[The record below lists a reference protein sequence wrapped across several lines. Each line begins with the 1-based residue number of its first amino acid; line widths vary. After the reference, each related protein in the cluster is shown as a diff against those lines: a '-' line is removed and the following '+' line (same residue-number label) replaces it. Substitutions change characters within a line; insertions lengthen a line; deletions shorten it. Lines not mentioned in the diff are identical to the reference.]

1 MKEIIFIF
9 IIFLYFNK
17 IIGYSFN
24 NKGYNIKLENID
36 LKNDKIK
43 LDPENI
49 FDIESNEGTC
59 KVKFEEGTDLV
70 YIKKNFIKN
79 NILNLLLNDKYNEKQ
94 KLLLIERFNYLI
106 FEKTDNV
113 SSIQCGGLMNDWE
126 TNIF

>member
-59 KVKFEEGTDLV
+59 KVKFDEGTDLV
-70 YIKKNFIKN
+70 YIKKKFIKN
-79 NILNLLLNDKYNEKQ
+79 NILNLLLNDKYNEKE

>member
-17 IIGYSFN
+17 IISYSFN

-59 KVKFEEGTDLV
+59 KVKFDEGTDLV

>member
-59 KVKFEEGTDLV
+59 KVKFEEGTDLL

-79 NILNLLLNDKYNEKQ
+79 NILNLLLNDKYNKKQ
-94 KLLLIERFNYLI
+94 KLLLIEQFNYLI

>member
-17 IIGYSFN
+17 IIGFSFN

>member
-17 IIGYSFN
+17 IIGFSFN

-43 LDPENI
+43 LDPKNI

-79 NILNLLLNDKYNEKQ
+79 NILNLLLNDKYNKKQ
-94 KLLLIERFNYLI
+94 KLLLIEQFNYLI

>member
-59 KVKFEEGTDLV
+59 KVKFDEGTDLV
-70 YIKKNFIKN
+70 YIKKKFIKN
-79 NILNLLLNDKYNEKQ
+79 NILNLLLNDKYNEKE

-106 FEKTDNV
+106 FEKTNNV